1 MKATITTEEIKTI
14 ETTKGILKY
23 YRDFDNDGFVVMLN
37 AKTIN
42 RYNEIKDQ
50 HPDADKC
57 GVFWAF
63 SNEQFQRGYKNLV
76 NKGVIKDGDKLCGGP
91 AGIIG
96 TRKGIDDFMYFYEER
111 DKQIPKECDPQ
122 EVYFYE
128 YNNHECCYGWEGD
141 APAYELIV
149 NYFGEDVAKTIKRI

>member
-23 YRDFDNDGFVVMLN
+23 YRDFDNDGFIVMLN

-50 HPDADKC
+50 HPDAEKC

-96 TRKGIDDFMYFYEER
+96 TRKGIDDLCISMKSVINKY
-111 DKQIPKECDPQ
+111 PKN
-122 EVYFYE
+122 VIHKKSIFT
-128 YNNHECCYGWEGD
+128 NTTITN
-141 APAYELIV
+141 
-149 NYFGEDVAKTIKRI
+149 VATVGRVTLRRMN